1 MKFFNRLNEMNQIQD
16 DEINLIEL
24 FQTLW
29 DGKWLISAF
38 TLIAMLIG
46 TGYIFDKKPKYV
58 SQIKYTGD
66 NMPPFYASNK
76 VFSQFKKNFYL
87 KSNFENWKKTYSKA
101 SFVHEDI
108 SFTADINGIVFSK
121 NEHEMLAIISSGGGR
136 GTISMRTN
144 DLSTVDGIFKY
155 SQFINNLLNENY
167 IKRAR
172 NELKI
177 LKSRITDF
185 SPVDSTIILN
195 VLSIDRFI
203 LSAENKSTILAFQH
217 PSIPKIVSHK
227 LYLILFIFAL
237 SGTVLGVLYVLI
249 SKAIANHKKR
259 LL

>member
-1 MKFFNRLNEMNQIQD
+1 
-16 DEINLIEL
+16 
-24 FQTLW
+24 
-29 DGKWLISAF
+29 
-38 TLIAMLIG
+38 
-46 TGYIFDKKPKYV
+46 
-58 SQIKYTGD
+58 
-66 NMPPFYASNK
+66 
-76 VFSQFKKNFYL
+76 
-87 KSNFENWKKTYSKA
+87 
-101 SFVHEDI
+101 
-108 SFTADINGIVFSK
+108 
-121 NEHEMLAIISSGGGR
+121 MLAIISSGGGR

-167 IKRAR
+167 MKRAR

-185 SPVDSTIILN
+185 SPIDSSIILN

-203 LSAENKSTILAFQH
+203 LSAENESNILALQH
-217 PSIPKIVSHK
+217 PSIPKIVSPK